1 MTKKSSLFFISF
13 LLLNTVVFSQGF
25 HMGVKFGTDIQKING
40 ASFSE
45 KFAFGYHLGGFAEL
59 KLSKTITIQPELY
72 YSAVKLDTG
81 NTFSQTYNSITI
93 SKLKFGYLNIP
104 LILSIKAGEKM
115 AVQLGSRYGILVDN
129 NLSLRNNVESAFK
142 KGDFSVLAGV
152 QFNFS
157 KLKIYGRYQV
167 GLSNLNDIS
176 GSTEKW
182 KSQTFHI
189 GLGLRII

>member
-1 MTKKSSLFFISF
+1 MTKKIVLITLFIASSFCGM
-13 LLLNTVVFSQGF
+13 SQDF
-25 HMGVKFGTDIQKING
+25 HMGVKFGTDMQKING

-59 KLSKTITIQPELY
+59 KLSKSITFQPELY

-81 NTFSQTYNSITI
+81 TKFSETYNSISL

-104 LILSIKAGEKM
+104 LILNIKSGEKM
-115 AVQLGSRYGILVDN
+115 VVQLGSRYGILVDN

-142 KGDFSVLAGV
+142 KGDFSVLAGL

-157 KLKIYGRYQV
+157 KLKVYGRYQI
-167 GLSNLNDIS
+167 GLSNLNDIA
-176 GSTEKW
+176 GSTETW

>member
-1 MTKKSSLFFISF
+1 MSKKIALITLFIASSIIGM
-13 LLLNTVVFSQGF
+13 SQGF

-59 KLSKTITIQPELY
+59 KLSKSITIQPELY

-81 NTFSQTYNSITI
+81 SAFSQTYDSISL

-115 AVQLGSRYGILVDN
+115 AVQLGTRYGIIVDD
-129 NLSLRNNVESAFK
+129 NLSIKNNVESAFK
-142 KGDFSVLAGV
+142 KGDFSVLAGI

-157 KLKIYGRYQV
+157 KIKIYGRYQI
-167 GLSNLNDIS
+167 GLSNLNDIT

-182 KSQTFHI
+182 KSQSIHI

>member
-1 MTKKSSLFFISF
+1 MSKKIALITLFIASSIIGM
-13 LLLNTVVFSQGF
+13 SQGF

-59 KLSKTITIQPELY
+59 KLSKSITIQPELY

-81 NTFSQTYNSITI
+81 SAFSQTYDSI
-93 SKLKFGYLNIP
+93 SLAKLKFGYLNIP

-115 AVQLGSRYGILVDN
+115 AVQLGTRYGIIVDD
-129 NLSLRNNVESAFK
+129 NLSIKNNVESAFK
-142 KGDFSVLAGV
+142 KGDFSVLAGI

-157 KLKIYGRYQV
+157 KIKIYGRYQI
-167 GLSNLNDIS
+167 GLSNLNDIT

-182 KSQTFHI
+182 KSQSIHI

>member
-1 MTKKSSLFFISF
+1 MSKKIALITLFIASSIIGM
-13 LLLNTVVFSQGF
+13 SQGF

>member
-1 MTKKSSLFFISF
+1 MSKKIALITLFIASSFFGM
-13 LLLNTVVFSQGF
+13 SQGF

-59 KLSKTITIQPELY
+59 KLSKSITIQPELY

-81 NTFSQTYNSITI
+81 SAFSQTYDSISL

-115 AVQLGSRYGILVDN
+115 AVQLGTRYGIIVDD
-129 NLSLRNNVESAFK
+129 NLSIKNNVESAFK
-142 KGDFSVLAGV
+142 KGDISVLAGI

-157 KLKIYGRYQV
+157 KIKIYGRYQI
-167 GLSNLNDIS
+167 GLSNLNDIT

-182 KSQTFHI
+182 KSQSIHI

>member
-1 MTKKSSLFFISF
+1 MSKKITLIALFIASSL
-13 LLLNTVVFSQGF
+13 VGMSQGF
-25 HMGVKFGTDIQKING
+25 HMGVKFGTDMQKING

-59 KLSKTITIQPELY
+59 KLSKSITFQPELY

-81 NTFSQTYNSITI
+81 TKFSETYNSISL

-104 LILSIKAGEKM
+104 LILNIKSGEKM
-115 AVQLGSRYGILVDN
+115 VVQLGSRYGILVDN

-142 KGDFSVLAGV
+142 KGDFSVLAGL

-157 KLKIYGRYQV
+157 KLKVYGRYQI
-167 GLSNLNDIS
+167 GLSNLNDIA
-176 GSTEKW
+176 GSTETW

>member
-1 MTKKSSLFFISF
+1 MSKKITLIVFFVASSL
-13 LLLNTVVFSQGF
+13 VGMSQGF

-59 KLSKTITIQPELY
+59 KLSKSITIQPELY

-81 NTFSQTYNSITI
+81 SAFSQTYDSISL
-93 SKLKFGYLNIP
+93 SKLKFGYLNVP

-115 AVQLGSRYGILVDN
+115 AVQLGTRYGIIVDD
-129 NLSLRNNVESAFK
+129 NLSIKNNVESAFK
-142 KGDFSVLAGV
+142 KGDFSVLAGI

-157 KLKIYGRYQV
+157 KIKIYGRYQI
-167 GLSNLNDIS
+167 GLSNLNDIT
-176 GSTEKW
+176 GSTERW
-182 KSQTFHI
+182 KSQSIHI

>member
-1 MTKKSSLFFISF
+1 MLGM
-13 LLLNTVVFSQGF
+13 SQGF
-25 HMGVKFGTDIQKING
+25 HMGIKFGTDIQKING

-59 KLSKTITIQPELY
+59 KLSKSITIQPELY
-72 YSAVKLDTG
+72 YSAVNLDTG
-81 NTFSQTYNSITI
+81 TTFSQTYNSIAL
-93 SKLKFGYLNIP
+93 SKLKFGYLNMP

-115 AVQLGSRYGILVDN
+115 AVQLGSRYGIIVDN

-142 KGDFSVLAGV
+142 KGDFSVLAGI

-167 GLSNLNDIS
+167 GLSNLNDIT
-176 GSTEKW
+176 GSTETW
-182 KSQTFHI
+182 KSQTIHI

>member
-1 MTKKSSLFFISF
+1 MSKKITLIALFVVSSL
-13 LLLNTVVFSQGF
+13 VGMSQGF

-59 KLSKTITIQPELY
+59 KLSKSITIQPELY

-81 NTFSQTYNSITI
+81 NTFSQTYNSITL
-93 SKLKFGYLNIP
+93 SKLKFGYLNMP

-142 KGDFSVLAGV
+142 KGDFSVLAGL

-167 GLSNLNDIS
+167 GLSNLNDIT
-176 GSTEKW
+176 GSTDKW
-182 KSQTFHI
+182 KSQTIHI

>member
-1 MTKKSSLFFISF
+1 MSKKIALITLFIASSMLGM
-13 LLLNTVVFSQGF
+13 SQGF
-25 HMGVKFGTDIQKING
+25 HMGIKFGTDIQKING

-59 KLSKTITIQPELY
+59 KLSKSITIQPELY
-72 YSAVKLDTG
+72 YSAVNLDTG
-81 NTFSQTYNSITI
+81 TTFSQTYNSIAL
-93 SKLKFGYLNIP
+93 SKLKFGYLNMP

-115 AVQLGSRYGILVDN
+115 AVQLGSRYGIIVDN

-142 KGDFSVLAGV
+142 KGDFSVLAGI

-167 GLSNLNDIS
+167 GLSNLNDIT
-176 GSTEKW
+176 GSTETW
-182 KSQTFHI
+182 KSQTIHI

>member
-1 MTKKSSLFFISF
+1 MSKKIALITLFIASSLFGM
-13 LLLNTVVFSQGF
+13 SQGF
-25 HMGVKFGTDIQKING
+25 HMGLKFGTDIQKING

-59 KLSKTITIQPELY
+59 KLSKSITLQPELY
-72 YSAVKLDTG
+72 YSAVNLDTG
-81 NTFSQTYNSITI
+81 TTFSQTYNSIAL
-93 SKLKFGYLNIP
+93 SKLKFGYLNMP

-115 AVQLGSRYGILVDN
+115 AVQLGSRYGIIVDN

-142 KGDFSVLAGV
+142 KGDFSVLAGI

-157 KLKIYGRYQV
+157 KLKIYGRYQI
-167 GLSNLNDIS
+167 GLSNINDIT
-176 GSTEKW
+176 GSTETW
-182 KSQTFHI
+182 KSQTIHI

>member
-1 MTKKSSLFFISF
+1 MSKKIALITLFIASSIIGM
-13 LLLNTVVFSQGF
+13 SQGF

-59 KLSKTITIQPELY
+59 KLSKSITIQPELY

-81 NTFSQTYNSITI
+81 SSFSQTYDSI
-93 SKLKFGYLNIP
+93 SLAKLKFGYLNIP

-115 AVQLGSRYGILVDN
+115 AVQLGTRYGIIVDD
-129 NLSLRNNVESAFK
+129 NLSIKNNVESAFK
-142 KGDFSVLAGV
+142 KGDFSVLAGI

-157 KLKIYGRYQV
+157 KIKIYGRYQI
-167 GLSNLNDIS
+167 GLSNLNDIT

-182 KSQTFHI
+182 KSQSIHI

>member
-1 MTKKSSLFFISF
+1 MSKKIVLITLFIACSL
-13 LLLNTVVFSQGF
+13 VGMSQGF

-40 ASFSE
+40 ASFSD

-59 KLSKTITIQPELY
+59 KLSKSITLQPELY

-81 NTFSQTYNSITI
+81 SSFSQTYNSITL

-104 LILSIKAGEKM
+104 LILSIKTGEKM
-115 AVQLGSRYGILVDN
+115 AVQLGSRYGIIVDN
-129 NLSLRNNVESAFK
+129 NLSLRNNAESAFK

-157 KLKIYGRYQV
+157 KVKIYGRYQV
-167 GLSNLNDIS
+167 GLNNLNDIT
-176 GSTEKW
+176 GSTEAW
-182 KSQTFHI
+182 KSQSIHI

>member
-1 MTKKSSLFFISF
+1 MTKKIVLITLFIASSFCGM
-13 LLLNTVVFSQGF
+13 SQDF
-25 HMGVKFGTDIQKING
+25 HMGVKFGTDMQKING

-59 KLSKTITIQPELY
+59 KLSKSITFQPELY

-81 NTFSQTYNSITI
+81 TKFSETYNSISL

-104 LILSIKAGEKM
+104 LILNIKSGEKM
-115 AVQLGSRYGILVDN
+115 VVQLGSRYGILVDN
-129 NLSLRNNVESAFK
+129 NLSIRNNVESAFK
-142 KGDFSVLAGV
+142 KGDFSVLAGL

-157 KLKIYGRYQV
+157 KLKVYGRYQI
-167 GLSNLNDIS
+167 GLSNLNDIA
-176 GSTEKW
+176 GSTETW